1 MKFTKRKS
9 KIFQAHQGDV
19 YIRQISTI
27 PDCAKP
33 VETKE
38 RLVLADGEVTGHAH
52 VIYRGAVMFRA
63 DEGQGTYLQVGES
76 GADVVHE
83 EHAPIAIPAG
93 LYEST
98 IQSQYEPEEI
108 RNVAD

>member
-1 MKFTKRKS
+1 
-9 KIFQAHQGDV
+9 
-19 YIRQISTI
+19 
-27 PDCAKP
+27 
-33 VETKE
+33 
-38 RLVLADGEVTGHAH
+38 
-52 VIYRGAVMFRA
+52 VMFRA